1 MKMLTLLIFGPIL
14 LFPVFANEIMD
25 PNAGKHFASI
35 IKDVEVEDMLNN
47 TSEFKDCR
55 EFNKFESGDSDTVK
69 NQKIQKAEKCFREK
83 LTKGKSEED
92 LKKLSEQLNLSQ
104 YGLVKSKS
112 SQDLQKYLNDKMY
125 KSMTG
130 VDPNEKNLK
139 KLKEDLKFGKKKHID
154 QAVFI
159 EMYTTQLGKN
169 ALFEVSRF
177 CFENLRLSNAPTS
190 PAPTNFAEY
199 WASYTPGSLM
209 TNNNGSITLNVTDD
223 GNPKFGTTLETED
236 KDKIYQDIFKSIQGA
251 NGSGLTAQHLQ
262 NFFLECGSTIVPLC
276 ESFEKLQKV
285 KNVGDI
291 KSEVESKISKG
302 ATACLTKSRLQGYRK
317 ALADAEKVAGY
328 IQDKMTNSPDAANL
342 YLTGLKGAPVKIY
355 GKGADDETVD
365 DLTNYA
371 SKDLLEGGFSKDE
384 LFEQAAKK
392 CEARPELSECEGLI
406 SDGES
411 FQKAKHNVEQ
421 ELTLKR
427 EVEMARIRSLKD
439 KKGLTDYLTENG
451 YHDIL
456 EQFNQGKLNE
466 KEIEEKVGQA
476 FEAKKIALLGQMNAK
491 LGKRQVQIDP
501 KNPQTQLK
509 ANEVKEVIQESK
521 EERARLAQMVLFN
534 NIITSHL
541 ELKKGD
547 GSVVGRNVN
556 VWKKEEQSLESSQV
570 NSSLFQNI
578 KSSNSGA
585 KGLSREDKISGFQII
600 DTLLGKP
607 EDKKTK

>member
-1 MKMLTLLIFGPIL
+1 MKTLLLLIL
-14 LFPVFANEIMD
+14 SVPAVLSFVFANEIID
-25 PNAGKHFASI
+25 PEAGKQFSTM
-35 IKDVEVEDMLNN
+35 IKDVEVESMLNE

-55 EFNKFESGDSDTVK
+55 DKNKFEK
-69 NQKIQKAEKCFREK
+69 NDLEPARTSKIKAAEKCFREK
-83 LTKGKSEED
+83 LTKNKSEED
-92 LKKLSEQLNLSQ
+92 LKKLSEQLNLQQ

-130 VDPNEKNLK
+130 VDPNEKNLQQ
-139 KLKEDLKFGKKKHID
+139 LKEDLKFGKKKHID

-177 CFENLRLSNAPTS
+177 CFENLRLKSAPPS
-190 PAPTNFAEY
+190 ASTNFAEY
-199 WASYTPGSLM
+199 WASYSRGSLM
-209 TNNNGSITLNVTDD
+209 TKNPDGSVVLNVKDD
-223 GNPKFGTTLETED
+223 SNPKFGTTLETED

-251 NGSGLTAQHLQ
+251 NGNGLTTALIKD
-262 NFFLECGSTIVPLC
+262 FFLECGSTIVPLC
-276 ESFEKLQKV
+276 ESFEQLQKV
-285 KNVGDI
+285 KDVGDVE
-291 KSEVESKISKG
+291 SQVESKITPG
-302 ATACLTKSRLQGYRK
+302 ATACLTKSRLQSYRK
-317 ALADAEKVAGY
+317 AIADAEKVAKY
-328 IQDKMTNSPDAANL
+328 IKEEMTNSQDAANL
-342 YLTGLKGAPVKIY
+342 YLTALKGAPVKLY
-355 GKGADDETVD
+355 GKNANDETVD
-365 DLTNYA
+365 DLTNYS
-371 SKDLLEGGFSKDE
+371 SKDLLEGGYTKDE
-384 LFEQAAKK
+384 LFKQAAEK
-392 CEARPELSECEGLI
+392 CEARPELSECEGII

-466 KEIEEKVGQA
+466 KGIEEKVGQA
-476 FEAKKIALLGQMNAK
+476 FEAKKIALLQQMNAK
-491 LGKRQVQIDP
+491 LGKRQQTDP
-501 KNPQTQLK
+501 KDPQTKLK

-578 KSSNSGA
+578 KSSNEGA
-585 KGLSREDKISGFQII
+585 KGLSRDDKISGFQII

-607 EDKKTK
+607 EEKN